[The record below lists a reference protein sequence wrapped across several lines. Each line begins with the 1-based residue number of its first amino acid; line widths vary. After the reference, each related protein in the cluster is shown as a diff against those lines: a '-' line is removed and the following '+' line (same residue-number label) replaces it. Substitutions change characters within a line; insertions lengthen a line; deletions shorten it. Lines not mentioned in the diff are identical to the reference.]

1 MISCTISPQS
11 PPVAPLS
18 KYPTAAR
25 ISALASS
32 ELANSQGHLTGLGES
47 PVTTP
52 RTHQGLEPLKNQM
65 KPFASSR
72 RTSPCWRIAISSSSA
87 SLPSIHSAWR
97 RRALMAC
104 FESASGLIR
113 PVLRAPVLRAPV
125 LRAKGR
131 QQKRQPHCGANALR
145 PSRLGGSAKGL
156 QVRRPHKHRPHRA
169 AVRFRPLSRSYLKN
183 GLARGFPSPSGQAEP
198 AKYYSARNSWLG

>member
-113 PVLRAPVLRAPV
+113 PVPNIHNGFSALVGVPRAFGCLSVIWASVILYRSTLLPTT
-125 LRAKGR
+125 
-131 QQKRQPHCGANALR
+131 KR
-145 PSRLGGSAKGL
+145 
-156 QVRRPHKHRPHRA
+156 
-169 AVRFRPLSRSYLKN
+169 
-183 GLARGFPSPSGQAEP
+183 
-198 AKYYSARNSWLG
+198 